1 MEPQSKEYE
10 RPRGN
15 DATRDLYSVRMRVM
29 GLDLGEKRIGIA
41 ISDETETIA
50 SPRETLARRGNRKD
64 IEHLLE
70 MARREEVSEILV
82 GMPFRLDG
90 TEGPA
95 AEKVRRFVEV
105 LRQST
110 TIPIATWDE
119 RLSTVGAERA
129 LLEGNVSRKKRRGA
143 RDRVAAALFLQ
154 SYLDARRE
162 GLAT

>member
-1 MEPQSKEYE
+1 
-10 RPRGN
+10 
-15 DATRDLYSVRMRVM
+15 
-29 GLDLGEKRIGIA
+29 
-41 ISDETETIA
+41 
-50 SPRETLARRGNRKD
+50 
-64 IEHLLE
+64 
-70 MARREEVSEILV
+70 
-82 GMPFRLDG
+82 
-90 TEGPA
+90 
-95 AEKVRRFVEV
+95 VEV